1 MSSNLKDSI
10 PDSTGWSAD
19 QYNQF
24 ASFVYSSSFTASVL
38 ELLAAKPG
46 ERIIDFGCGSGE
58 LLQEIQRI
66 VLADGNQTGMAV
78 GFDMSESKVRG
89 SISFFQYACQ

>member
-1 MSSNLKDSI
+1 MSSGSKYNV
-10 PDSTGWSAD
+10 PDSSGWCAD

-24 ASFVYSSSFTASVL
+24 ACFVYSSSFTASVL

-46 ERIIDFGCGSGE
+46 EKIIDFGCGSGE

-66 VLADGNQTGMAV
+66 VLADGDKTGLAV
-78 GFDMSESKVRG
+78 GFDASESMVRL
-89 SISFFQYACQ
+89 SWSFCPQPGN